1 MKTHLTIA
9 ITLAAA
15 TLQGCA
21 TVAVERAKDLSTAA
35 IQYSQ
40 TTVAVIDVAIDAMI
54 DADSIGLVRFK
65 PRTPVTADAERDGRA
80 ADLEKLDAELA
91 TSVSL
96 YTALKNSVNTIK
108 AYFIALQELANG
120 SQAEATGE
128 AVKALGERVNS
139 ISQALAGSGK
149 VAPLSAAQI
158 AAVGGLAKVV
168 AAQVHGAKVAKALER
183 DAAIIGRALVLQQ
196 RVLKLAGDDI
206 RLNLNKA
213 NNIFFADRVRNPFE
227 KGDIGAGWINDR
239 RAYLKVRALGQTDT
253 VVNSAE
259 AAAGQMQTV
268 WERILSG
275 EYSAREITA
284 MLKDTE
290 DLLDAV
296 NTLKDASKS
305 K

>member
-65 PRTPVTADAERDGRA
+65 PRTPVTADAERDSRA

-183 DAAIIGRALVLQQ
+183 DAAIIGSALVLQQ